1 MLPRTRFAQQRT
13 SAWLRKEKGA
23 HRHDHNHHQ
32 HRRPCQ
38 HPAPA
43 GCHPCAWVVQRRPAP
58 GAVVNHVNAETRR
71 CFLGT
76 SRRVSCPDVPNI
88 TVSIDGYQHADGHAV
103 RYIVVDTVHTDNPL
117 PRTWPAASSQRGPR
131 RPTKSTRWP
140 AATSP

>member
-1 MLPRTRFAQQRT
+1 MTTTTT
-13 SAWLRKEKGA
+13 STDDLANIPHPPGA
-23 HRHDHNHHQ
+23 THVHEWFNDDQ
-32 HRRPCQ
+32 P
-38 HPAPA
+38 
-43 GCHPCAWVVQRRPAP
+43 P

-71 CFLGT
+71 YFLGT